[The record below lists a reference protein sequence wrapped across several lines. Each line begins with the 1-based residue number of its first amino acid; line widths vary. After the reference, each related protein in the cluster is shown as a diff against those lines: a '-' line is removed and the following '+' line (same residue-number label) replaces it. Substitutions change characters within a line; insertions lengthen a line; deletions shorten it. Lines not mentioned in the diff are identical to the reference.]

1 MGTKADPMKPNEIT
15 PGYGSRNEDQNQSSG
30 LGADGE
36 REAEQ
41 VRQNIAQTR
50 QEMSGT
56 IEELHGKLNPTV
68 LKEQAVDQFHDAK
81 EKVLAEMREA
91 KETLKAEI
99 KTELAN
105 AKSAMREATIG
116 KVGHMVNNT
125 KDTVKD
131 TSASMLDT
139 VKQNPIPAAMIGVG
153 TAWLVVNARRS
164 GSSYSSRRLRS
175 SMQEPGYEYG
185 EQVGAGM
192 HGQGLYGEL
201 QSGSQY
207 ASGDQ
212 HLYGDDGEQAG
223 RMGSAAQAV
232 KGKVGKVTERST
244 ELARRAKSSISRVRQ
259 TTGERVGSMA
269 HSVQDRGR
277 RLENRLEQAFHE
289 NPMLVAAGALAAG
302 TLIGLAIPITRRE
315 DAWMGRTRDGLMRKA
330 ETVAQGTL
338 DKVKTAAERIGEES
352 SLGGNGG
359 NQPAGGTRNGSTSG
373 SPSMPR

>member
-1 MGTKADPMKPNEIT
+1 MKPNEIT

-81 EKVLAEMREA
+81 EKILAEMREA

-99 KTELAN
+99 KTELAQ
-105 AKSAMREATIG
+105 AKDAMREATIG
-116 KVGHMVNNT
+116 KVEHMVNNT

-131 TSASMLDT
+131 TGASMLDA

-153 TAWLVVNARRS
+153 TAWLIMSARRS
-164 GSSYSSRRLRS
+164 GRSYSPRLRS
-175 SMQEPGYEYG
+175 SMQEPGYDYG
-185 EQVGAGM
+185 RQAGAGM
-192 HGQGLYGEL
+192 HGGQSMYGEL
-201 QSGSQY
+201 QSGGEY
-207 ASGDQ
+207 GSGGQ
-212 HLYGDDGEQAG
+212 ELYGDDGEQAG
-223 RMGSAAQAV
+223 RTGSAAQVV

-244 ELARRAKSSISRVRQ
+244 ELARRAKSSFSRVRQ
-259 TTGERVGSMA
+259 TTGERMGTMA

-277 RLENRLEQAFHE
+277 RLENRVEQAFHE

-302 TLIGLAIPITRRE
+302 TLIGLAIPISRRE
-315 DAWMGRTRDGLMRKA
+315 DAWMGRTRDGLMRRA

-338 DKVKTAAERIGEES
+338 DKVKNAAERIGEDS